1 MSIRS
6 RAVSVLRR
14 PMGGHMRRFVFRFEA
29 VKRQRDAML
38 DVAKGELAEVVQ
50 RHTLA
55 VELLAEKRT
64 ALTTIAA
71 GRQRGGFDPRLE
83 RVRQL
88 HLHAL
93 RDEIARREAQ
103 LAELDAALGE
113 ARGKVAE
120 AHRRLRAI
128 EVLEER
134 DREQWKLETAR
145 EEQQEADERSAQR
158 FGRD

>member
-1 MSIRS
+1 
-6 RAVSVLRR
+6 
-14 PMGGHMRRFVFRFEA
+14 MGERVRRFVFRFEA

-50 RHTLA
+50 RHALA
-55 VELLAEKRT
+55 VELLAEKRE
-64 ALTTIAA
+64 ALTVMAA
-71 GRQRGGFDPRLE
+71 GRQSGAFDPRLE

-93 RDEIARREAQ
+93 RDEISRREAQ
-103 LAELDAALGE
+103 LVELDAALGE
-113 ARGKVAE
+113 VRGKVAE

-134 DREQWKLETAR
+134 DREEWKLETAR